1 MPRAGHKPLIAILAF
16 CEGERRIKCRYSRAW
31 RVCVVEKFSR
41 IQNVVW
47 IENLLQLVM
56 QVANNWTG
64 GLRPP
69 TFFGQADSVLAGNY
83 AARSNTCPKKMV
95 SWRLNLVPT
104 GWAALAPVAHEVD
117 GMLPATGTT
126 KRGDRDSV
134 F

>member
-1 MPRAGHKPLIAILAF
+1 MPRAGHKPLIAILAL

-64 GLRPP
+64 RLRPP
-69 TFFGQADSVLAGNY
+69 TFFGQANSMLASDYTAPGQY
-83 AARSNTCPKKMV
+83 LFKKIV
-95 SWRLNLVPT
+95 ERPLDFVANGRVAVVP
-104 GWAALAPVAHEVD
+104 VRHDVD
-117 GMLPATGTT
+117 
-126 KRGDRDSV
+126 
-134 F
+134 